1 MEKSTKTNIII
12 IVMLI
17 VATGLITFCLPGK
30 TFQGYTYTQGKPWG
44 YAMLTAPFDIPIE
57 YDSATAHRIT
67 DSINAHFVK
76 IYRNDFAVVSKKLS
90 GLNKALEKPGI
101 GADTRQA
108 IVMKVSRLYDD
119 GIVDNETYD
128 MIVKGEMPE
137 VRILDNKVANVVS
150 TQKMNSV
157 REAYAYL
164 DSTLTSSSFK
174 NAMAAASVYSYLTP
188 NLQYDSVETKKL
200 LDDAYQKALAPQG
213 IVQTG
218 ESIIFPGNV
227 VTPEKFSILQTY
239 ERMMRQRQMH
249 TSGIDY
255 SILGQL
261 TFVGIM
267 MMVLYYF
274 MRLMRPRTFRNR
286 RKMIFLISFT
296 TLFVIIVEVVIA
308 FRPNYIYLIPFAL
321 LPIIITT
328 FTDTRTSFFLH
339 IVVVVLCSLVAKD
352 QAEFIIL
359 QFMAGNIAIVS
370 IKELSRRSQLAR
382 CAFFIFL
389 MYSLMYAALYV
400 MREGNMQN
408 IFMGGSWHIFVM
420 FVINCAV
427 LSFAYLLIFLIE
439 KFFGF
444 TSTVTLVELSDIN
457 TPELRALSDAC
468 PGTFQH
474 SLQVANLSAEAAH
487 SINANVQLARAGALY
502 HDIGKINNPAF
513 FTENQVG
520 VNPHDSL
527 TPEQSARIVINHVTD
542 GLKRADKA
550 RLPQVISDFITQHH
564 GKGIAKYFYA
574 MSCKAH
580 PDVPIDS
587 SLYTYPGPNPQ
598 SKEAA
603 IVMMADACEAA
614 TKSLVN
620 PDEKAVSNIVNKI
633 IDEQIVTG
641 LLSEAPISFS
651 DVGIIKQT
659 FIERLRSFYHMRV
672 SYPDDIK
679 PIAQQEEIDEDDE
692 SQIPD

>member
-164 DSTLTSSSFK
+164 DSILTSSSFK

-439 KFFGF
+439 KIFGF

-457 TPELRALSDAC
+457 
-468 PGTFQH
+468 
-474 SLQVANLSAEAAH
+474 
-487 SINANVQLARAGALY
+487 
-502 HDIGKINNPAF
+502 
-513 FTENQVG
+513 
-520 VNPHDSL
+520 DSL